1 MMMIQDIDALYYDV
15 GQTMCSVA
23 CPCPIEF
30 SGTWSEAEIGLTE
43 SEINKKYGRTYLA
56 SSDNSTIGTDLFYLY
71 FTDDPDI
78 RTFTSFYDCLT
89 RDDIDTDFSGQE
101 YLETVSQF
109 VSYFEEND
117 SAPVFARALYSF
129 SLVNFQKE
137 SPKELASSL
146 SKDLLKTQC
155 LVLVFAFSSLV
166 SFSSAHSAAST
177 ASGKRET
184 DI

>member
-1 MMMIQDIDALYYDV
+1 MMIQDIDALYYDV

-117 SAPVFARALYSF
+117 SCTGIC
-129 SLVNFQKE
+129 E
-137 SPKELASSL
+137 SSL
-146 SKDLLKTQC
+146 FFFVSELSKGIPERTCIKPIQRLVKDTMFGLGICVFLTGVFFVCAFCCQYC
-155 LVLVFAFSSLV
+155 LWK
-166 SFSSAHSAAST
+166 
-177 ASGKRET
+177 KR
-184 DI
+184 D